1 MMQDTQSRSL
11 GATWYY
17 LSQLQKSE
25 FPQLGQRN
33 IKVFFLKSINENHM
47 NTFMS
52 IIYIT
57 HKINVFC
64 QV

>member
-1 MMQDTQSRSL
+1 MQDTQSRSL

-33 IKVFFLKSINENHM
+33 IKVFS
-47 NTFMS
+47 
-52 IIYIT
+52 
-57 HKINVFC
+57 
-64 QV
+64 